1 MFFAIV
7 IVIALYLAI
16 NVVYIYAVP
25 VTEMKG
31 AVRMSEVA
39 TTALFGYQT
48 SAWITAVI
56 TISILGAL
64 NVVTMIGPRIYYAM
78 ARDGVLFESLS
89 HVHPRFGTP
98 TGAIML
104 QAVWACFLILTN
116 TWGTL
121 FTYVSVVIT
130 LFSAFTVGSV
140 IVLRYKRP
148 DLKRPYRLWGY
159 PIVPLLFI
167 VVHLLIVW
175 GSIKEKPIDSLSGFF
190 IVALGIPIYF
200 IWTLRGNRRKQT
212 SEIHMRN
219 NQDWKV
225 GDWNSGV
232 FAFVICLLI
241 EIRGSMA
248 IRITKVYTR
257 TGDKGETAL
266 VGGKRVPKDSPR
278 IDAYGTIDELNSIV
292 GLARV
297 FNEEKLN
304 AGDAYR
310 FLDLALRQ
318 IQDELFD
325 LGSELATPD
334 DFSYDGMYRVSERE
348 VKKLEE
354 LIDECQKELGP
365 LKSFILPGGG
375 RIGAYLHQCRT
386 VCRRAEREILRL
398 SRAEPLS
405 EWPLKYVNRL
415 SDLFFV
421 LSRWISKQTGDQEY
435 LWQRGLME
443 KPKAKK

>member
-1 MFFAIV
+1 
-7 IVIALYLAI
+7 
-16 NVVYIYAVP
+16 
-25 VTEMKG
+25 
-31 AVRMSEVA
+31 
-39 TTALFGYQT
+39 
-48 SAWITAVI
+48 
-56 TISILGAL
+56 
-64 NVVTMIGPRIYYAM
+64 
-78 ARDGVLFESLS
+78 
-89 HVHPRFGTP
+89 
-98 TGAIML
+98 
-104 QAVWACFLILTN
+104 
-116 TWGTL
+116 
-121 FTYVSVVIT
+121 
-130 LFSAFTVGSV
+130 
-140 IVLRYKRP
+140 
-148 DLKRPYRLWGY
+148 
-159 PIVPLLFI
+159 
-167 VVHLLIVW
+167 
-175 GSIKEKPIDSLSGFF
+175 
-190 IVALGIPIYF
+190 
-200 IWTLRGNRRKQT
+200 
-212 SEIHMRN
+212 
-219 NQDWKV
+219 
-225 GDWNSGV
+225 
-232 FAFVICLLI
+232 
-241 EIRGSMA
+241 MA

-304 AGDAYR
+304 AGDAHR

-398 SRAEPLS
+398 SRVAPLS

-421 LSRWISKQTGDQEY
+421 LSRWISKQTGEQEY